1 MLRSSRLLLSASLGL
16 ALFAGTLLNPLDQ
29 VATASAAGSSS
40 TTLKSSYT
48 VVNGDYL
55 AGIAVK
61 LNVSLKSLLQ
71 ANNLQVTSL
80 ILPGMQLKVPVTAS
94 TAGSPKAATTPTTST
109 VAPSAAPGTYTVV
122 WGDYLTGIA
131 GKLGVST
138 RSLLT
143 TNQLTLNSLI
153 YPGMQLKVPAGGK
166 LPQATTTTSTT
177 AAPTT
182 TAPAA
187 AAAPKYTIVS
197 NDSLSGIARKLG
209 VSLQSLLSTNQLTT
223 SSVILPGMQLIVPK
237 GGSLPTSQSSSPAA
251 SSPKIST
258 VLAFTRAQLGKPYKF
273 NTSGPATFD
282 CSGLTLAA
290 YAQVGVSL
298 PHYSGAQLSFGTVVD
313 WTTQP
318 IQAGDLVF
326 LESAPGSGVVS
337 HVGIAT
343 SATTWIHAP
352 RSGDVVREGN
362 IPPTRI
368 IGVRRLV
375 NG

>member
-16 ALFAGTLLNPLDQ
+16 ALTAGTLLNPLDGVTT
-29 VATASAAGSSS
+29 VAAAGSSV
-40 TTLKSSYT
+40 TTLNSTYT

-55 AGIAVK
+55 SGIAMK
-61 LNVSLKSLLQ
+61 LNVSLKSLLKV
-71 ANNLQVTSL
+71 NNLELTSL

-94 TAGSPKAATTPTTST
+94 TAGSLKAASTPTSTT
-109 VAPSAAPGTYTVV
+109 VAAPATSTYTVV
-122 WGDYLTGIA
+122 WGDFLTGIA
-131 GKLGVST
+131 AKLGVST

-143 TNQLTLNSLI
+143 ANKLQLNSLI
-153 YPGMQLKVPAGGK
+153 YPGMQLVVPKGGTLPKSPTTAPAG
-166 LPQATTTTSTT
+166 ATTTST
-177 AAPTT
+177 
-182 TAPAA
+182 APAA
-187 AAAPKYTIVS
+187 PQDARYTVVN
-197 NDSLSGIARKLG
+197 NDSLSGIAAKLG
-209 VSLQSLLSTNQLTT
+209 VSLKSLLSTNQLTV
-223 SSVILPGMQLIVPK
+223 SSFIYPGMQLVVPK
-237 GGSLPTSQSSSPAA
+237 GGTLPSSQSSS
-251 SSPKIST
+251 STTKSPKIST
-258 VLAFTRAQLGKPYKF
+258 VLAFARAQMGKPYKF
-273 NTSGPATFD
+273 NTAGPDTFD

-290 YAQVGVSL
+290 YAQIGVSL